1 MAFFDITLICK
12 HCLKMYVYSKTEL
25 YRSRI
30 LKAIV
35 LAVYIHTYR
44 HNQKYYHAG
53 TPVCGLPC
61 PISSCGPTEVAL
73 PGRRCNSQGART
85 AAMNNP
91 HLSVTEP

>member
-35 LAVYIHTYR
+35 LAVYIHTYI
-44 HNQKYYHAG
+44 QTQSKI
-53 TPVCGLPC
+53 LPRRY
-61 PISSCGPTEVAL
+61 
-73 PGRRCNSQGART
+73 PGMRITLSNKQLWTNRGGSTRSTMQQSRGADCCN
-85 AAMNNP
+85 
-91 HLSVTEP
+91 E